1 MSNARDEAERS
12 AKGRSRLAPLRRRA
26 VAGLAVLLLLGA
38 QQARAQAMPAAPSPG
53 VSPVIEINLAT
64 EAELDAI
71 RGAGPAM
78 TRALMAARARQPFTD
93 WQDLIRRVKGVG
105 PSRARQWSADGV
117 RVNGTVYPPP

>member
-1 MSNARDEAERS
+1 M
-12 AKGRSRLAPLRRRA
+12 GRTRLAPLRRRA

-71 RGAGPAM
+71 RGAGSSAV
-78 TRALMAARARQPFTD
+78 LLQPGD
-93 WQDLIRRVKGVG
+93 
-105 PSRARQWSADGV
+105 
-117 RVNGTVYPPP
+117 TVVVSD